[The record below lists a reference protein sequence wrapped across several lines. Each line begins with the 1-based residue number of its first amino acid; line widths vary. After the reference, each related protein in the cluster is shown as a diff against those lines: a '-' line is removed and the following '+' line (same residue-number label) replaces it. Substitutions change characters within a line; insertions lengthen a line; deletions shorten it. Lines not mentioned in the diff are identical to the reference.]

1 MGELGQLREDD
12 EIFEFAGERGR
23 TQSEGAEA
31 IAIGSRDF
39 LDHAVESQAFDE
51 SGELAA
57 AFAREVAPKVFVGKA
72 SNGELSA
79 KEGLE
84 QGPIVGQEEVK
95 PSVAALAGLN
105 GLSDTVERSQIHGRV
120 G

>member
-72 SNGELSA
+72 FLGEHP
-79 KEGLE
+79 K
-84 QGPIVGQEEVK
+84 
-95 PSVAALAGLN
+95 AAICDQLKTGH
-105 GLSDTVERSQIHGRV
+105 I
-120 G
+120 